1 MDNSNKIKNKKKEN
15 KTNLRKKDKK
25 QKMPSKNYI
34 EQQFQSV
41 KECLINEYEYKYII
55 KKIHGNSNIK
65 EFTIII

>member
-41 KECLINEYEYKYII
+41 KKCLINEYKYII

-65 EFTIII
+65 EFTIIT